1 MFKSKIAML
10 AVTSAVSFL
19 SLPALAAE
27 SAQVNVKGTLVPTAC
42 NINISGIADFG
53 SIVVADIPTNGA
65 LGSKTVNYNI
75 ACNGK
80 TSVAFSAK
88 ADELTNNALQGS
100 LGQDNNTSIGYY
112 MINTGTHADADGESR
127 VVLASQNNGVTWL
140 STITNTSYQNLQLD
154 GSSLTTW
161 GTVASDMHSNGTAST
176 FSNVKGT
183 FNISAFVN
191 KSLADTLTD
200 KLSFETNTTLTL
212 QYL

>member
-65 LGSKTVNYNI
+65 LGSKTVNYSI

-80 TSVAFSAK
+80 TSVAFSAQ
-88 ADELTNNALQGS
+88 ADELTDNALQGS

-112 MINTGTHADADGESR
+112 TINTGTSADVDGESR
-127 VVLASQNNGVTWL
+127 VILASINNGLTWA
-140 STITNTSYQNLQLD
+140 STVADASYQNLRLN

-161 GTVASDMHSNGTAST
+161 GVFSDQGLSLIPST
-176 FSNVKGT
+176 FSNVKGNL
-183 FNISAFVN
+183 NISAFVN

-200 KLSFETNTTLTL
+200 ELSFETNTTLTL
-212 QYL
+212 RYL

>member
-53 SIVVADIPTNGA
+53 SIVVADIATDGA
-65 LGSKTVNYNI
+65 LGSKTVNYSI

-80 TSVAFSAK
+80 TSVAFSAQ
-88 ADELTNNALQGS
+88 ADEPTDNVMQGS

-112 MINTGTHADADGESR
+112 TINTGTHADVDGESR
-127 VVLASQNNGVTWL
+127 VVLASLNNGTTWL
-140 STITNTSYQNLQLD
+140 STIADTSFQNLRLN

-161 GTVASDMHSNGTAST
+161 GTVVSDQSSNGTPST
-176 FSNVKGT
+176 FSNVNGT
-183 FNISAFVN
+183 LNISAFVN
-191 KSLADTLTD
+191 KALTDTLTD
-200 KLSFETNTTLTL
+200 KLAFETNTTLTL